1 MNDTTKSAS
10 ALDLRALMLAL
21 GERPLVIYPAYR
33 RLVGGH
39 WGAAAA
45 LAQIVYW
52 WSAVGGRRFYKTD
65 ADLAAEVGLSADEMR
80 TVKAKLREVPGL
92 AITREGLPAKTW
104 YELDAEAFA
113 SALADAHEPT
123 STELKHGQDVQET
136 VPQNL
141 QTRLGPRPQTS
152 LGPAQQTNTEMTTEH
167 SSKTTVLSGV
177 SNGEEP
183 GETESRE
190 DRALQS
196 LMRQRERQERL
207 NGIEAARA
215 AERRLYG
222 ILEAAGGA
230 ELVRLLRDL
239 TRPGIEAHPWRLWIQ
254 HQILPEVDRL
264 GEDLAGRVL
273 AEAVR
278 AATGA
283 RDPRPYIVRILRS
296 TEAPRGARTR
306 NDTPVDLDDLL
317 GPLEEG

>member
-52 WSAVGGRRFYKTD
+52 WRAVGGRRFHKTD
-65 ADLAAEVGLSADEMR
+65 AELAEECGLSPKEME
-80 TVKAKLREVPGL
+80 TAKRHLRAVPCL
-92 AITREGLPAKTW
+92 LISREGMPARTH
-104 YELDAEAFA
+104 YDLDPEAFA
-113 SALADAHEPT
+113 RALAGDPVSQNAETSSYPAGETSYPRAHGT
-123 STELKHGQDVQET
+123 DK
-136 VPQNL
+136 
-141 QTRLGPRPQTS
+141 
-152 LGPAQQTNTEMTTEH
+152 TEMTTEH
-167 SSKTTVLSGV
+167 SSKTTVLSGL

-215 AERRLYG
+215 AERRLSG

-283 RDPRPYIVRILRS
+283 REPRPYIVRILRS
-296 TEAPRGARTR
+296 TEAPRGAQAR